1 MPSETLGFYKDLPLI
16 HFDTQAEW
24 LLWLASNHAT
34 AAGTWV
40 RFAKKSTGI
49 PTMTYAE
56 ARDGALMYGWID
68 GVKNRID
75 DTYYALRFVPRRA
88 KSVWSKINCEIAE
101 RLIAEGKMKPAGL
114 MQVEAAKADGR
125 WDNAYASQSKM
136 TVPPELQVAFDK
148 HPKAKAFYET
158 ITKANQYA
166 FLYRIHNAKK
176 PETRARHVQKTIDM
190 LLEGRTIY

>member
-1 MPSETLGFYKDLPLI
+1 MEYYKDLPLL
-16 HFDTQAEW
+16 HFDTQTDW
-24 LLWLASNHAT
+24 LIWLEANHSSV
-34 AAGTWV
+34 AGIWV
-40 RFAKKSTGI
+40 RFAKKNTGI
-49 PTMTYAE
+49 PSMTYAE

-101 RLIAEGKMKPAGL
+101 TLIAEGKMKPAGL
-114 MQVEAAKADGR
+114 VQVEAAKADGR

-136 TVPPELQVAFDK
+136 TIPPELQAAFDK
-148 HPKAKAFYET
+148 NPDAKAFYET

-166 FLYRIHNAKK
+166 FLYRIHTAKK

-190 LLEGRTIY
+190 LLEGRTIH